1 MKYLMVA
8 KYFDIQNNGWKF
20 SVDETSISHR
30 TQKFYKKKLSDN
42 FTSNMLW
49 TGCYPPGLMPFWI
62 S

>member
-8 KYFDIQNNGWKF
+8 KYSDIQNNGWKF

-42 FTSNMLW
+42 FTSNMLG
-49 TGCYPPGLMPFWI
+49 TGI